1 MTIEETEKYA
11 LFATIRHSTR
21 QVWENKIGRV
31 LFTLTRYEKL
41 IRVTVPLS
49 NGHLLLMS
57 FDSDSHNVDEIMS
70 QKVVP
75 ILTR

>member
-1 MTIEETEKYA
+1 MTFEETEKYA
-11 LFATIRHSTR
+11 LFATIRHSTM

-57 FDSDSHNVDEIMS
+57 FDSDSHNIDEIMS

-75 ILTR
+75 IITR